1 MTMKADLASYSASDT
16 FFEDVIVI
24 VGDVDEMVPDAFCS
38 DCDGL
43 LDRDERG
50 KCHACNAIS
59 SDRDQLDR
67 NDI

>member
-24 VGDVDEMVPDAFCS
+24 VGDVDEMAPDAFCS

-43 LDRDERG
+43 LDRDERR
-50 KCHACNAIS
+50 KCRACNAIS